1 MPVAY
6 PIIITRVIAAANIPP
21 GTLAGYAGILRLTP

>member
-6 PIIITRVIAAANIPP
+6 PIIITRMIAAANIPP
-21 GTLAGYAGILRLTP
+21 GTFRYSGILQPMP

>member
-6 PIIITRVIAAANIPP
+6 PIIITRMIAAANTRPVP
-21 GTLAGYAGILRLTP
+21 SGYSGILQPMP